1 VSAVDAGP
9 DGRIVGVVG
18 LGVMGGA
25 MASTLRRAGWTV
37 VATSRSAEAR
47 SAVEATG
54 ARTVDTPASVASA
67 ADVIV
72 LSLPGASAVRE
83 VLAGPAGLAAG
94 ARNGLTVV
102 DASTLAPED
111 ARSIAGSMAAAGI
124 AYLDAP
130 VSGGAPAAQDGTLS
144 VMVGGDAAA
153 LERARPI
160 LETLASRIVHCGAVG
175 AGSVAKACN
184 QLIVLATIGAVAESL
199 AIADGAGVDPA
210 TVREAMLG
218 GWAASPILRL
228 HGQRM
233 LDGNWVP
240 GGRAEFHLKDIATLA
255 ALSSAS
261 GVATPVFDAA
271 AAYVRALVDAGAGGL
286 DHSAIYAI
294 VREELET
301 TSPSA

>member
-1 VSAVDAGP
+1 MSA
-9 DGRIVGVVG
+9 
-18 LGVMGGA
+18 
-25 MASTLRRAGWTV
+25 TLRRAGWSV

-47 SAVEATG
+47 SAAEATG
-54 ARTVDTPASVASA
+54 ARTVDNPAAVAAA

-72 LSLPGASAVRE
+72 LSLPDASAVRE
-83 VLAGPAGLAAG
+83 VLGGPAGLAAG
-94 ARNGLTVV
+94 AHDGLTVV
-102 DASTLAPED
+102 DTSTLAPAD
-111 ARSIAGSMAAAGI
+111 ARSIAESMAAAGI

-130 VSGGAPAAQDGTLS
+130 VSGGPPAAQDGTLS
-144 VMVGGDAAA
+144 VMVGGDAGD
-153 LERARPI
+153 LARVRPV
-160 LETLASRIVHCGAVG
+160 LETLGSRIVHCGAVG

-184 QLIVLATIGAVAESL
+184 QLIVLATIAAVAESL

-228 HGQRM
+228 HGERM
-233 LDGNWVP
+233 LAGDWVP

-261 GVATPVFDAA
+261 GIATPVFDAA

-294 VREELET
+294 VRGQDLET
-301 TSPSA
+301 TPPSA

>member
-1 VSAVDAGP
+1 
-9 DGRIVGVVG
+9 
-18 LGVMGGA
+18 MT
-25 MASTLRRAGWTV
+25 STLRRAGWPV

-47 SAVEATG
+47 SAAEATG
-54 ARTVDTPASVASA
+54 ARTVDTPAAVASA

-72 LSLPGASAVRE
+72 LSLPDASAVRE
-83 VLAGPAGLAAG
+83 VLGGPAGLAAG
-94 ARNGLTVV
+94 ARNGLAVV
-102 DASTLAPED
+102 DTSTLAPED
-111 ARSIAGSMAAAGI
+111 ARSIAESMAAAGI

-130 VSGGAPAAQDGTLS
+130 VSGGPPAAQDGTLS
-144 VMVGGDAAA
+144 VMVGGDAAD
-153 LERARPI
+153 LARVRPV

-228 HGQRM
+228 HGERM
-233 LDGNWVP
+233 LEGNWVP

-294 VREELET
+294 VRGEDLET
-301 TSPSA
+301 TPRSA